1 MSETPQVQSQE
12 IEEVDSETWV
22 TQGARQL
29 NLTGPQLA
37 QDFSVNVQQLA
48 KRYQIP
54 WPGGSNLVPS
64 EIKQTADR
72 NIQYYLLDFGIQLA
86 ADNLDVET
94 LERVFSQPCF
104 RSESGEAISLLG
116 FLEDYYQSLDCHF
129 SLNQREL
136 TDSEVVNL
144 LMKNINV
151 LIKQHQFTRVLLS
164 AETFPEMAARLRS
177 LVPQL
182 VGKVMFLQ
190 LARGGESREVAL
202 LAMQGNQGDLLEREG
217 EKNKIKTIYI

>member
-1 MSETPQVQSQE
+1 MSGVLMSETPQVQSQE

-104 RSESGEAISLLG
+104 RS
-116 FLEDYYQSLDCHF
+116 
-129 SLNQREL
+129 
-136 TDSEVVNL
+136 
-144 LMKNINV
+144 
-151 LIKQHQFTRVLLS
+151 
-164 AETFPEMAARLRS
+164 
-177 LVPQL
+177 
-182 VGKVMFLQ
+182 
-190 LARGGESREVAL
+190 
-202 LAMQGNQGDLLEREG
+202 
-217 EKNKIKTIYI
+217 